1 MLVESSSGALMSTAG
16 DRIENRGNGEEG
28 GIKGIEPLVQGL
40 YGKKTYRL
48 SVESL
53 HNGLKH
59 R

>member
-1 MLVESSSGALMSTAG
+1 MLVGASSGGLKSTTG
-16 DRIENRGNGEEG
+16 DRIKNRGNGEAG

-48 SVESL
+48 SIESL